1 MEVIMGVL
9 SSMWTGVS
17 GMQAMGQGLSV
28 TADNIANS
36 NTTGFKASRAEF
48 GDIMS
53 RNLKGID
60 GGNQIGRGV
69 RVEAVN
75 PLLTQ
80 GNLDHTDRATDLAV
94 NGDGFFQVKGDSG
107 VNYTRDGSFHFDKD
121 GYLVNNA
128 KLKVQGYQANEKG
141 GIETKMGDI
150 KFPQALVNAQA
161 TAEIKLDLNLDSR
174 NVADSKVFNPADPY
188 KTSHYATGVE
198 IFDSQGN
205 KHLLNL
211 FFNKG
216 QDRQWTYKGL
226 VDGKEVDGGA
236 PEGQQLAQVVEG
248 TVSFTEDGKLNT
260 QEITN
265 SAFNFT
271 GGAKLD
277 QQVKINFGDDIASGG
292 KGIEGTKQF
301 GKESDIMKW
310 SQDGFSA
317 GMVTSLSFNDEGIL
331 TASYSNGHV
340 RDLGQIV
347 LSKFE
352 NAEALHKVGGNLFK
366 QSRDSGE
373 PSTGAPRLSGR
384 GTLMAKS
391 LERSTVDLA
400 SEFVNMITDQRA
412 FQANAKTITTSDELL
427 NEVIQMKR

>member
-1 MEVIMGVL
+1 MGVL

-48 GDIMS
+48 ADIMS
-53 RNLKGID
+53 RSLKGAD
-60 GGNQIGRGV
+60 AGNQIGRGV
-69 RVEAVN
+69 RVEAVT
-75 PLLTQ
+75 PMLTQ
-80 GNLDHTDRATDLAV
+80 GNLDHTDRSTDLAI

-107 VNYTRDGSFHFDKD
+107 TSFTRDGSFHFDQD

-128 KLKVQGYQANEKG
+128 KLRVQGYQANDKG
-141 GIETKMGDI
+141 SIETKMGDI
-150 KFPQALVNAQA
+150 KFPQALVNASG
-161 TAEIKLDLNLDSR
+161 TSEIKLDLNLDSR
-174 NVADSKVFNPADPY
+174 NEAGSKVFDAKDPY

-198 IFDSQGN
+198 VFDSQGN

-216 QDRQWTYKGL
+216 QDRTWTYHGM
-226 VDGKEVDGGA
+226 VDGKEVEGGA
-236 PEGQQLAQVVEG
+236 AAGQQLAQVVEG
-248 TVSFTEDGKLNT
+248 RISFTEDGKLNT
-260 QEITN
+260 QEMTN
-265 SAFNFT
+265 TAFNFS

-277 QQVKINFGDDIASGG
+277 QQIKINFGDDIASGG
-292 KGIEGTKQF
+292 KGEGTKQY
-301 GKESDIMKW
+301 GKDSDIIKW

-340 RDLGQIV
+340 KDLGQVV

-352 NAEALHKVGGNLFK
+352 NSEALQKIGGNLFK

-400 SEFVNMITDQRA
+400 SEFVNMITNQRA
-412 FQANAKTITTSDELL
+412 FQANAKTITTTDELL
-427 NEVIQMKR
+427 NEVIQLKR

>member
-1 MEVIMGVL
+1 MSVL

-17 GMQAMGQGLSV
+17 GLQAQGQGLSV

-36 NTTGFKASRAEF
+36 NTTGFKTSRAEF
-48 GDIMS
+48 ADIMS
-53 RNLKGID
+53 RSLKGID

-75 PLLTQ
+75 PIMAQ
-80 GNLDHTDRATDLAV
+80 GNLDHTDRATDIGINGEGYFVVQDV
-94 NGDGFFQVKGDSG
+94 NGVK
-107 VNYTRDGSFHFDKD
+107 YTRDGSFHFDKN
-121 GYLVNNA
+121 GFLVTNS
-128 KLKVQGYQANEKG
+128 KHKVQGYVANERG
-141 GIETKMGDI
+141 ELETRMGDI

-161 TAEIKLDLNLDSR
+161 TKEVKLELNLDSR
-174 NVADSKVFNPADPY
+174 NEADSKVFDPKDPY
-188 KTSHYATGVE
+188 KTSHYATAVE

-211 FFNKG
+211 FFTKG
-216 QDRQWTYKGL
+216 QDRTWTYRGM
-226 VDGKEVDGGA
+226 VDGKEVEGGT
-236 PEGQQLAQVVEG
+236 PEGQQLGQVVEG
-248 TVSFTEDGKLNT
+248 KVTFTEDGRLQS
-260 QEITN
+260 QEVTN
-265 SAFNFT
+265 SNFNFK
-271 GGAKLD
+271 GGAKQD
-277 QQVKINFGDDIASGG
+277 QQIKMNFGTDIATGG
-292 KGIEGTKQF
+292 KGEGTKQY
-301 GKESDIMKW
+301 GKDSDIMKW

-317 GMVTSLSFNDEGIL
+317 GMVTSLSFNDEGVL

-340 RDLGQIV
+340 KDLAQVV

-352 NAEALHKVGGNLFK
+352 NPEALHKVGGNLFK

-373 PSTGAPRLSGR
+373 PSIGAPHLSGR

-400 SEFVNMITDQRA
+400 SEFVNMITGQRA

-427 NEVIQMKR
+427 NEVIQLKR

>member
-1 MEVIMGVL
+1 MGVL